1 MKTALIKQVHDVFG
15 PWSGFLW
22 KDMSPQKVLEVWPVK
37 AVYWELTC
45 ILEADWYIVP
55 QILDGDYIRDVTRHP
70 GHIQIIEKYTRNI
83 VPLEKVPFSEYDLV
97 ITIDPI
103 LKPANNSRTVFAY
116 YAQEHWDRLYKE
128 SMQKPYSGY
137 DLFLDHMMDAPIDLS
152 HLPQPLAFPYMHD
165 PQLIRS
171 CFSPT
176 PQEAA
181 WVDWRT
187 LMTLAVIGFGVPPGP
202 AAVAAAKRLERVLSI
217 EVRCHTL
224 SQTKSWGIHD
234 PPRWS
239 DTAEYFREL
248 AECKYYIGVGDLA
261 GAGQGLAEAA
271 ALGSLCMG
279 QTDKAYHRLLC
290 HPSCL
295 CEDIA
300 EMPGKFRNLARSP
313 ELQSEVLAWQD
324 ANLVEHFLKRPL
336 QALASAIEMKR
347 KT

>member
-1 MKTALIKQVHDVFG
+1 MKTALIKQVYDVFG

-22 KDMSPQKVLEVWPVK
+22 KDMSPQKILKVWPVK

-45 ILEADWYIVP
+45 ILQADWYIIP
-55 QILDGDYIRDVTRHP
+55 QILEGDYIRDVTRHP
-70 GHIQIIEKYTRNI
+70 GHTQIIEKYTSNI

-103 LKPANNSRTVFAY
+103 LQPPKNSRTLFAY

-137 DLFLDHMMDAPIDLS
+137 DLFLDHMMDAPAELRQ
-152 HLPQPLAFPYMHD
+152 LPQSLAFPYIHD
-165 PQLIRS
+165 TQVIRS
-171 CFSPT
+171 CFSSPL
-176 PQEAA
+176 QEAA

-187 LMTLAVIGFGVPPGP
+187 LMTLAVRAFGEAPGP
-202 AAVAAAKRLERVLSI
+202 EAAAAANRLEKAMNI
-217 EVRCHTL
+217 EIRCRTL
-224 SQTKSWGIHD
+224 RQTKDWGLHD

-248 AECKYYIGVGDLA
+248 AECRYYVAVGEIA

-271 ALGSLCMG
+271 ALGCLCIG
-279 QTDKAYHRLLC
+279 QADKAYHRLIS

-300 EMPGKFRNLARSP
+300 QMPAKFRDLAASP
-313 ELQSEVLAWQD
+313 ELQKEVLAWQD
-324 ANLVEHFLKRPL
+324 ENLARHFLRGPL
-336 QALASAIEMKR
+336 DALATAVEMKR
-347 KT
+347 KS